1 MSSPPLA
8 AIGSVSF
15 FYYHSFFDSSNF
27 PFFSSGFWLLLT
39 FCVTYI
45 SSLLVYV
52 LYMMQMLEFW
62 YKVTI
67 FINLVETHLLL
78 RTYFLVGQMKVT
90 IFTNLVETH
99 LLLRT

>member
-1 MSSPPLA
+1 
-8 AIGSVSF
+8 
-15 FYYHSFFDSSNF
+15 
-27 PFFSSGFWLLLT
+27 
-39 FCVTYI
+39 
-45 SSLLVYV
+45 
-52 LYMMQMLEFW
+52 MMQMLEFW

-78 RTYFLVGQMKVT
+78 RTYFLVGQMKAT